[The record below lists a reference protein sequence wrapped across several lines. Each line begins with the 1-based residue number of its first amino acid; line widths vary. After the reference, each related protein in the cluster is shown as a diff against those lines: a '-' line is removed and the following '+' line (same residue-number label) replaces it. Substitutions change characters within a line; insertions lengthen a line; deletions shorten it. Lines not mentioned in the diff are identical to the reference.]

1 VGDERLRVLIADDHE
16 LFRRGLRMV
25 LDDEPDIEVVAEAG
39 DGRDAVERAREHVPD
54 VVVLDVRMPTV
65 SGIDAARL
73 IRGDQP
79 GTRILMLTISDEED
93 DLFEAVKAG
102 ANGYLLKEISIDEIA
117 DAVRSIH
124 AGQSLITPSMASK
137 LLTEFAE
144 LVRKEEPVPQD
155 VPAPRLTP
163 REMEVLQE
171 LAKGLS
177 NRDIAQSLSIAENTV
192 KNHVRNILEKLHLHS
207 RMQAVLY
214 AVRQNLLDI
223 E

>member
-1 VGDERLRVLIADDHE
+1 MGDERLRVLIADDHE

-144 LVRKEEPVPQD
+144 LVRKEEPVPQH

>member
-1 VGDERLRVLIADDHE
+1 MGDDRLRVLIADDHE

-25 LDDEPDIEVVAEAG
+25 LDDEPDLEVVAEAG
-39 DGRDAVERAREHVPD
+39 DGREAVELARDQAPD
-54 VVVLDVRMPTV
+54 VVVMDVRMPSV
-65 SGIDAARL
+65 SGIEAAGL
-73 IRGDQP
+73 IKADQP
-79 GTRILMLTISDEED
+79 GIRILMLTISDEED

-117 DAVRSIH
+117 AAVRSVH

-144 LVRKEEPVPQD
+144 LVRKEQPVPQD

-163 REMEVLQE
+163 REVEVLQE
-171 LAKGLS
+171 VAKGLS

-214 AVRQNLLDI
+214 AVRQNLVEI